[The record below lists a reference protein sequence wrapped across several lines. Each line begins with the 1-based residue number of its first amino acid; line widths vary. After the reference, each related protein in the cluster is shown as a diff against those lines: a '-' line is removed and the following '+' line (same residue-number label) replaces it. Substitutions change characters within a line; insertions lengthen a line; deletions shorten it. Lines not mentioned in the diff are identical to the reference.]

1 METIADIQLQIQEI
15 IKQANIV
22 NNQLAGVK
30 TILLQAEEIY
40 NIQIGGDIYSILE
53 ELHII
58 I

>member
-53 ELHII
+53 ELHTII
-58 I
+58 

>member
-40 NIQIGGDIYSILE
+40 NIQRGGDIYSILE
-53 ELHII
+53 ELHTII
-58 I
+58 